1 MIPAGRNDKFSNYL
15 DRSREAHILIHGVE
29 TRTIQYPR
37 KAETAE
43 TDDAH
48 QGSSSSSAGDG
59 GVWTSGKTA
68 LHLAACEASSEIV
81 QLLLERGADPNA
93 RDLDG
98 RFPLAEAALWG
109 RLESVKI
116 LLKYGADKNLEC
128 VRAGRRLR
136 AVDFARPLL
145 ANQKERYN
153 RAGGRHA
160 VYREIAYERDQD
172 RKAIVCLLQD
182 EMDADPNQRSL
193 HGFAFTSDENLLTL
207 IAKFDVPNKLKTIGV
222 LYRGSWL
229 PTVAAMSGWGHH
241 ELDDSNVQISGR
253 TWTNEV
259 RRLCELEGVG
269 HDLPPDEKDQGEPG
283 QFYACHAEKQLI
295 AYFVHKHLFLPFELI
310 QDRSDG
316 EWDDEWHDEWEQ
328 EREHKRKLLALADK
342 ATKPPLTLKKAA
354 IMVSRS
360 ICPDCGLF
368 VERINRALGLEI
380 TLLQ

>member
-1 MIPAGRNDKFSNYL
+1 MRSTEKHLSGLPKWTEATETKCVTEDGDKVRWIDWVVSELVCGNIRALRNYL

-222 LYRGSWL
+222 LYRGSRL
-229 PTVAAMSGWGHH
+229 PSVAAMSGWGHH
-241 ELDDSNVQISGR
+241 ELDDSNVQISR
-253 TWTNEV
+253 REDLDKRSAPSV
-259 RRLCELEGVG
+259 RARRRG
-269 HDLPPDEKDQGEPG
+269 P
-283 QFYACHAEKQLI
+283 
-295 AYFVHKHLFLPFELI
+295 
-310 QDRSDG
+310 
-316 EWDDEWHDEWEQ
+316 
-328 EREHKRKLLALADK
+328 
-342 ATKPPLTLKKAA
+342 
-354 IMVSRS
+354 
-360 ICPDCGLF
+360 
-368 VERINRALGLEI
+368 
-380 TLLQ
+380 